1 MKTAKILLYFMVIIF
16 EEMKHFVRASRL
28 LEQKKK
34 KEWKANMKFYTHLAW
49 AGKEMQII
57 YTDLPIPI

>member
-1 MKTAKILLYFMVIIF
+1 MKTAKILLYFMVIIS

-34 KEWKANMKFYTHLAW
+34 KRVESKHEILHTFGLGWKGNANN
-49 AGKEMQII
+49 I
-57 YTDLPIPI
+57 Y